1 MAEKVTTPHIS
12 SPQSKG
18 WTKKDLTQI
27 AMGYSV
33 SVTPMHL
40 LMYYN
45 AIANKGKMMKPYLV
59 EDKNGP
65 VIQSESICSEK
76 TALMLTDAL
85 SSVTTKSGTAWR
97 LKQAP
102 CTVAGKTGTSYVTI
116 NGKYQTPDGYHKQQG
131 TFAGFF
137 PAEDPQYTI
146 VCSIYTDLTK
156 KDYFGGVIPVQVALE
171 VIKELYKIDA
181 YWNENI

>member
-1 MAEKVTTPHIS
+1 MRS
-12 SPQSKG
+12 F
-18 WTKKDLTQI
+18 
-27 AMGYSV
+27 
-33 SVTPMHL
+33 
-40 LMYYN
+40 
-45 AIANKGKMMKPYLV
+45 LV
-59 EDKNGP
+59 
-65 VIQSESICSEK
+65 
-76 TALMLTDAL
+76 
-85 SSVTTKSGTAWR
+85 
-97 LKQAP
+97 
-102 CTVAGKTGTSYVTI
+102 
-116 NGKYQTPDGYHKQQG
+116 HKQQG

>member
-1 MAEKVTTPHIS
+1 
-12 SPQSKG
+12 
-18 WTKKDLTQI
+18 
-27 AMGYSV
+27 MGYSV

-59 EDKNGP
+59 ENKKGP